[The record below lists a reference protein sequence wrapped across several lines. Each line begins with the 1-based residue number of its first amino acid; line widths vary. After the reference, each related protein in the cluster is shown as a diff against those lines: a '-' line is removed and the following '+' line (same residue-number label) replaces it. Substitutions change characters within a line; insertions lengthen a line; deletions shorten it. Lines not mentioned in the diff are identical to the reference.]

1 MLIYPTLKQSPIQGL
16 IGVGGGASGYLGRSF
31 PYDDAAYSGF
41 FKSGASP
48 INIDNSTYDEYNG
61 SASDTHNALDFMID
75 HSQNKFF
82 GGYDRAAYYPW
93 DNGGNTYSGSANF
106 YATGTRSDFGAT
118 GNGHLESSIG
128 GNGRGCTI
136 GYLGDGTPV
145 IIISHTNNNR
155 FYFFEYPSGDYIGF
169 KTVPTSTT
177 NNPGSPNDMTGLAWD
192 GTRLLMMN
200 GTNAEVFGYNL
211 PSDISGIDGNS
222 IGNASRKW
230 VVTHAC
236 YYGMAWTGDGL
247 IISNKDSNQNATYF
261 TLSGSGLS
269 GTSTIVRSF
278 SLGTPNYSVA
288 IDYKNRKL
296 VMGGYSNNRLRVW
309 GE

>member
-48 INIDNSTYDEYNG
+48 INIDNSSYDEYNG
-61 SASDTHNALDFMID
+61 TVSDTQNALDFFID

-82 GGYDRAAYYPW
+82 GGYDSASYYTW
-93 DNGGNTYSGSANF
+93 NNGGNTYSGSANF
-106 YATGTRSDFGAT
+106 YAVDSTQNNL
-118 GNGHLESSIG
+118 NGHANSSIG
-128 GNGRGCTI
+128 QNGRGCTI

-155 FYFFEYPSGDYIGF
+155 FYFFEYPNGNYIGF
-169 KTVPTSTT
+169 KTAPTGTT
-177 NNPGSPNDMTGLAWD
+177 NNPSNTNDMTGLAWD

-200 GTNAEVFGYNL
+200 GVNAEVFGYNL
-211 PSDISGIDGNS
+211 PYNTSGIDGTS
-222 IGNASRKW
+222 IGNASRRW

-236 YYGMAWTGDGL
+236 HYGMAWTGDGL
-247 IISNKDSNQNATYF
+247 IISNAISSQNATYF

-269 GTSTIVRSF
+269 GTSTAVRTF
-278 SLGTPNYSVA
+278 SLGVANYSVA

-296 VMGGYSNNRLRVW
+296 VMGGYSNNRIRVW